1 MTPSEEES
9 VVHNIDA
16 KEQFATINGKSE
28 LLSDTAATK
37 WRSLTRRRLKMFGGV
52 PVAYGGGM
60 MPTPCPDWVME
71 LFGIMEKI
79 KRDLGREDKFN
90 HVLLNQYNDGM
101 GIGAHKDGPL
111 YEDIVFVLNLGGPA
125 AIKFFE
131 NEKDKDSRSWSVF
144 LEERSLLIFSGDA
157 YNNFYHEI
165 EDTQE
170 DVIDSTFLNIPLTRV
185 NIGDVIKRNPRRL
198 SLTVRT
204 VKLVSSVDSFM
215 ETPEQKAEMIRREQA
230 FYQSISEKV

>member
-170 DVIDSTFLNIPLTRV
+170 DVIDSTFLNIPLT
-185 NIGDVIKRNPRRL
+185 
-198 SLTVRT
+198 S
-204 VKLVSSVDSFM
+204 
-215 ETPEQKAEMIRREQA
+215 
-230 FYQSISEKV
+230 